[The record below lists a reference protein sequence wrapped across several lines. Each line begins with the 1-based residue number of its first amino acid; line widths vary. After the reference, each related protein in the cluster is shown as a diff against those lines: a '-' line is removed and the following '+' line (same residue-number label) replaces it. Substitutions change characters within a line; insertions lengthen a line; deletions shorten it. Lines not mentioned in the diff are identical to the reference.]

1 MLILGVTFSMLAGRL
16 WRTVNQ
22 GFAEDLQ
29 RQKNPIFRRRN
40 DFPTLRVK
48 KMRKCR
54 KEVAIDEEEQMQV
67 MKEIRSSNL

>member
-29 RQKNPIFRRRN
+29 RQKNLIFRSRN
-40 DFPTLRVK
+40 DFPPFTS
-48 KMRKCR
+48 KMKKCR
-54 KEVAIDEEEQMQV
+54 KEVAIDQEEQMQV
-67 MKEIRSSNL
+67 MKEIRSNL